1 MRTSVSGLNDNDA
14 ARYPIVFSLNVD
26 EDITSIT
33 WNEAHEN
40 SYPYICNCSVRAGK
54 RRRGYVSQLEGCLG
68 FDFKIPTLDFL
79 SALTNGRV
87 DIFGLGAL
95 VGTDALD
102 ELCEALLKHPRP

>member
-1 MRTSVSGLNDNDA
+1 MRLVVSMRTSVSGLNDKDA

-40 SYPYICNCSVRAGK
+40 SYPYICSYLLVLGK
-54 RRRGYVSQLEGCLG
+54 KRGYVSQLEDCLG

-79 SALTNGRV
+79 SA
-87 DIFGLGAL
+87 F
-95 VGTDALD
+95 TD
-102 ELCEALLKHPRP
+102 